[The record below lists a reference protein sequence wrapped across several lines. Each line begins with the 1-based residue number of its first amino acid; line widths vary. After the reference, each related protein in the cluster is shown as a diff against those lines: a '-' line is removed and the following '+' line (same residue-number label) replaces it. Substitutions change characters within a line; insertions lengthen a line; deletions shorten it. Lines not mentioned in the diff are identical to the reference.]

1 MKKHLF
7 KILSF
12 LTAVALLCG
21 CFTAAAQEGKTS
33 VSDKSDNRL
42 FSREDY
48 LSELLRDKEIVSG
61 KDTVVINAAD
71 FNEGIQEKLASN
83 ICGNPNN
90 VLLWDEDLESVSWN
104 FDIKT
109 AGFYIIKAKY
119 LVYSDSG
126 SNAVRSIRIDGETP
140 FYEADNIIFSR
151 KWEDTGEVRVN
162 SVGDEVRPDVSEIR
176 EWQETSIYDGMGY
189 FAEPLI
195 FEFSAGSHT
204 LSMEYA
210 SQTLALDTI
219 TVLPYEPLDGYTY
232 ALKNYTFNAAEEYTA
247 VLQAEDSI
255 AYKNDAT
262 VRMECDDDPSV
273 EPQALGYRVLN
284 TVGGYRWRNA
294 GQSVTFSFDIP
305 KDGLYKLSFRFAQT
319 WNDGLP
325 VYRSIAIDG
334 EIPFRELSA
343 YRFDYATDW
352 QTVTLGDEQGDYLFE
367 LAKGEHTVTMTVVLG
382 KFSELVQSLYDD
394 MTLLSD
400 IVNSITRL
408 AGNDPDPNYDY
419 QFFKYI
425 PELEGNLKT
434 LVERLSDKYNYVTEL
449 SGKSTSMGSNFS
461 SISKQISSMIK
472 DPFSI
477 AKRLNQL
484 TQAQTSLSNWY
495 LTLQSLPLL
504 IDEFA
509 VSSPDAEITA
519 RKANIFERL
528 RTVFV
533 NFMISFSKDYNGAG
547 SIVDDSVE
555 IKNSIDVWVA
565 RGTEWAETI
574 KELADESFTPT
585 SGTLVNI
592 RVVPSS
598 QLNSGSANVL
608 LLSILSGN
616 APDVA
621 LGVSSSSPVEFAIRK
636 AVVDLTKFDDFE
648 EFSENFNDK
657 IMIPF
662 GYNGGIYAIPETMN
676 FVCLFYRKDILSNYD
691 ISIPKTRDE
700 LYNVT
705 LPMLYQNGMEYYQ
718 THDFSQFLY
727 QHGGS
732 YYTED
737 GLYSALDTNEAQ
749 AAFTEYTQMFTHYS
763 SPVSASFFNRLRTGE
778 MPMGIGNYSLYI
790 QLSTSAPELAG
801 IWGIAPIPG
810 LVTEDGTVDSSWSGI
825 AAECDMIIAGDTDEK
840 QAVSWEFLK
849 WWMSYDTQ
857 LSYAREIEALV
868 GVEARWNT
876 ANVEAFLSLDWGRE
890 DIEVFE
896 SLWESAKET
905 PVVLGG
911 YYTSRYITNAF
922 TDVVVSGTKTS
933 YEALENAVKEINR
946 ELKAKQIE
954 YGVESDE

>member
-1 MKKHLF
+1 MNNYIL
-7 KILSF
+7 KIISVL
-12 LTAVALLCG
+12 LALVLLCG
-21 CFTAAAQEGKTS
+21 SITVMAENSS
-33 VSDKSDNRL
+33 VLGEERL
-42 FSREDY
+42 LLERKPY
-48 LSELLRDKEIVSG
+48 LSEVLAEKNLSSG
-61 KDTVVINAAD
+61 EDRILINGID
-71 FNEGIQEKLASN
+71 SLNLTNENKVNEL
-83 ICGNPNN
+83 CGNPDT
-90 VLLWDEDLESVSWN
+90 VLLWDENLEQVSWDFN
-104 FDIKT
+104 IET
-109 AGFYIIKAKY
+109 AGLYVIKVKY
-119 LVYSDSG
+119 LVCSDSG
-126 SNAVRSIRIDGETP
+126 NNAVRSIKINGKTP
-140 FYEADNIIFSR
+140 FFEADNITFAR
-151 KWEDTGEVRVN
+151 KWQDVGEVRVN
-162 SVGDEVRPDVSEIR
+162 SIGDEVRPDVEEIK
-176 EWQETSIYDGMGY
+176 EWQEDFLYDNMGY
-189 FAEPLI
+189 SAEPII
-195 FEFSAGSHT
+195 FPLSSGSNT
-204 LSMEYA
+204 LSMEYV
-210 SQTLALDTI
+210 SQTMAIDTI
-219 TVLPYEPLDGYTY
+219 LIEPYKGLAGYDTVSEKYT
-232 ALKNYTFNAAEEYTA
+232 LKKAEKYSK
-247 VLQAEDSI
+247 VLQAEDHTE
-255 AYKNDAT
+255 YKNDAT

-273 EPQALGYRVLN
+273 VPEALGYRVLN

-294 GQSVTFSFDIP
+294 GQSLTFSFEVP
-305 KDGLYKLSFRFAQT
+305 EDGLYELSFRFSQT

-325 VYRSIAIDG
+325 VYRSIEIDG
-334 EIPFRELSA
+334 KIPFSELSV
-343 YRFDYATDW
+343 YRFDYSTNW
-352 QTVTLGDEQGDYLFE
+352 QTVTLGDEEKNYLFE
-367 LAKGEHTVTMTVVLG
+367 LKKGKHTVTMTVVLG
-382 KFSELVQSLYDD
+382 EYSELVQSLYDD
-394 MTLLSD
+394 MTLLSE

-419 QFFKYI
+419 KFFKYI
-425 PELEGNLKT
+425 PELEGNLKS
-434 LVERLSDKYNYVTEL
+434 LVESLENKYSYITEL

-461 SISKQISSMIK
+461 SIAKQIKSMLE

-484 TQAQTSLSNWY
+484 VQAQTSLSNWY

-509 VSSPDAEITA
+509 VSAPDTVVAS
-519 RKANIFERL
+519 RKANIFQRL

-574 KELADESFTPT
+574 KELADENFTPK

-621 LGVSSSSPVEFAIRK
+621 LGVSSGSPVEFAIRN
-636 AVVDLTKFDDFE
+636 AVVNLKSFSDFE
-648 EFSENFNDK
+648 QFSKNFNEK
-657 IMIPF
+657 ILIPF
-662 GYNGGIYAIPETMN
+662 GYRDGVYAIPETMN
-676 FVCLFYRKDILSNYD
+676 FTCLFYRNDLLASYD
-691 ISIPKTRDE
+691 IAIPETRDE

-705 LPMLYQNGMEYYQ
+705 LPMLYQNGMQYYQ

-727 QHGGS
+727 QHGGT

-737 GLYSALDTNEAQ
+737 GLKSALNTDEAQ
-749 AAFTEYTQMFTHYS
+749 KAFTEYTQMFTHYA
-763 SPVSASFFNRLRTGE
+763 SPVSASFFNRFRTGE

-790 QLSTSAPELAG
+790 QLSTSAPELEG

-810 LVTEDGTVDSSWSGI
+810 RVMEDGSIDSSWSGI
-825 AAECDMIIAGDTDEK
+825 AAECDMIIAGENDSK
-840 QAVSWEFLK
+840 KHNLSWEFLK
-849 WWMSYDTQ
+849 WWMSYETQ

-876 ANVEAFLSLDWGRE
+876 ANVKAFLSLDWGRE

-896 SLWESAKET
+896 ALWETAKET

-911 YYTSRYITNAF
+911 YYTSRYLTNAF
-922 TDVVVSGTKTS
+922 TDVVVSGSKTS
-933 YEALENAVKEINR
+933 YEALEDAVKEIDR

-954 YGVESDE
+954 YGVESDG